1 MNHRSGGDHGI
12 HTGEIAVEAKAARV
26 FNRGALMK
34 TPLALAAGVLLLC
47 GCNRAA
53 GPSVNLVSVHFQ
65 KATALETTAT
75 FTIRLSN
82 DAPEARHL
90 TGSAHKI
97 YLNGLY
103 VGKGLSDEAVEV
115 PRLGTVTQE
124 ITVHL
129 SNLALATRIKSV
141 IEAKRFDYR
150 IQSVFY
156 GKGWLN
162 RMRSESEGK
171 LELKD
176 FTPTPEPESTN
187 APPAEA
193 APAAPTTRQ
202 L

>member
-1 MNHRSGGDHGI
+1 MLGRRSGWENRIGSA
-12 HTGEIAVEAKAARV
+12 EIAVEAKASWV
-26 FNRGALMK
+26 FNQGKLMK
-34 TPLALAAGVLLLC
+34 TMFGLTAALLLLC

-65 KATALETTAT
+65 NATALETTAA

-82 DAPEARHL
+82 DAPEARKF

-103 VGKGLSDEAVEV
+103 VGKGLSDQTLEV

-156 GKGWLN
+156 GKGWLD
-162 RMRSESEGK
+162 RMSSETEGK
-171 LELKD
+171 LDLKD
-176 FTPTPEPESTN
+176 FTPTTEPESTN
-187 APPAEA
+187 APPTKPS
-193 APAAPTTRQ
+193 PAGQT
-202 L
+202 

>member
-1 MNHRSGGDHGI
+1 MHRI
-12 HTGEIAVEAKAARV
+12 CACEIAIEAKAARV
-26 FNRGALMK
+26 FNRGELMNK
-34 TPLALAAGVLLLC
+34 LLAIAAGALLLC
-47 GCNRAA
+47 GCHRAV

-65 KATALETTAT
+65 NATALETTAT

-82 DAPEARHL
+82 DAPEARQF

-103 VGKGLSDEAVEV
+103 VGKGLSDNSVDV

-150 IQSVFY
+150 IQSAFY
-156 GKGWLN
+156 GKGWFDGVS
-162 RMRSESEGK
+162 SESEGK
-171 LELKD
+171 LDLKD
-176 FTPTPEPESTN
+176 FTPTSGPESTN
-187 APPAEA
+187 APPAETT
-193 APAAPTTRQ
+193 PTAPTAPQ
-202 L
+202 PEPV

>member
-1 MNHRSGGDHGI
+1 
-12 HTGEIAVEAKAARV
+12 
-26 FNRGALMK
+26 MK
-34 TPLALAAGVLLLC
+34 RILSLAACAVLLW
-47 GCNRAA
+47 GCNHAA

-65 KATALETTAT
+65 NATALETTAT

-82 DAPEARHL
+82 DAPEARQFI
-90 TGSAHKI
+90 GSAHKI

-103 VGKGLSDEAVEV
+103 VGKGLCDKTVDV

-141 IEAKRFDYR
+141 IEARRFDYR

-156 GKGWLN
+156 GKGWFD
-162 RMRSESEGK
+162 RVRSESEGQ
-171 LELKD
+171 LDLKD

-187 APPAEA
+187 ALPPEA
-193 APAAPTTRQ
+193 APAPPTAAQ
-202 L
+202 P

>member
-1 MNHRSGGDHGI
+1 
-12 HTGEIAVEAKAARV
+12 
-26 FNRGALMK
+26 MK
-34 TPLALAAGVLLLC
+34 TMLGLAASVLILC
-47 GCNRAA
+47 GCNRPA

-65 KATALETTAT
+65 EATALETTAA

-82 DAPEARHL
+82 DAPETRQF

-103 VGKGLSDEAVEV
+103 VGKGLSDQTVEV
-115 PRLGTVTQE
+115 PRLGTVTQN

-129 SNLALATRIKSV
+129 SNLALVTRIKSV

-156 GKGWLN
+156 GKSWLD
-162 RMRSESEGK
+162 RMSSESEGK
-171 LELKD
+171 LDLKD

-187 APPAEA
+187 APPTEVG
-193 APAAPTTRQ
+193 PAGRT
-202 L
+202 

>member
-1 MNHRSGGDHGI
+1 
-12 HTGEIAVEAKAARV
+12 
-26 FNRGALMK
+26 MK
-34 TPLALAAGVLLLC
+34 RILGLAAGAWLLC
-47 GCNRAA
+47 GCHGVP
-53 GPSVNLVSVHFQ
+53 GPSVNLVTVRFQ
-65 KATALETTAT
+65 SATALETTAT
-75 FTIRLSN
+75 FLIRLSN
-82 DAPEARHL
+82 DAPEARQF

-103 VGKGLSDEAVEV
+103 VGKGLSDQTVEV

-162 RMRSESEGK
+162 RMHSESEGK
-171 LELKD
+171 LDLKD
-176 FTPTPEPESTN
+176 FAPAPELAPTN
-187 APPAEA
+187 APPTEA
-193 APAAPTTRQ
+193 SPAGQT
-202 L
+202 

>member
-1 MNHRSGGDHGI
+1 
-12 HTGEIAVEAKAARV
+12 
-26 FNRGALMK
+26 MK
-34 TPLALAAGVLLLC
+34 RILGLAAGALLLC

-65 KATALETTAT
+65 TATALETTAT

-82 DAPEARHL
+82 DAPESRL
-90 TGSAHKI
+90 FTGSAHNI

-103 VGKGLSDEAVEV
+103 VGKGLTDNTVDV

-141 IEAKRFDYR
+141 IEARRFDYR

-156 GKGWLN
+156 GKGWFD
-162 RMRSESEGK
+162 RMSSESEGT
-171 LELKD
+171 LDLKD
-176 FTPTPEPESTN
+176 FTPTSEPESTN
-187 APPAEA
+187 A
-193 APAAPTTRQ
+193 APAKTTPTAPTAPQ
-202 L
+202 PESV

>member
-1 MNHRSGGDHGI
+1 MNKILS
-12 HTGEIAVEAKAARV
+12 
-26 FNRGALMK
+26 
-34 TPLALAAGVLLLC
+34 LAAGALLMC

-65 KATALETTAT
+65 NATALETTAT

-82 DAPEARHL
+82 DAPVARQF

-103 VGKGLSDEAVEV
+103 VGKGLSDNTVDV

-156 GKGWLN
+156 GKGWLD
-162 RMRSESEGK
+162 RMSSETEGK
-171 LELKD
+171 LDLKD
-176 FTPTPEPESTN
+176 FTPSPEPESTN
-187 APPAEA
+187 APATETT
-193 APAAPTTRQ
+193 PAAPTATQ
-202 L
+202 P

>member
-1 MNHRSGGDHGI
+1 
-12 HTGEIAVEAKAARV
+12 
-26 FNRGALMK
+26 MK
-34 TPLALAAGVLLLC
+34 RILTLAACAVLLC
-47 GCNRAA
+47 GCHRAA
-53 GPSVNLVSVHFQ
+53 GPSVNLVSVRFQ
-65 KATALETTAT
+65 NATALETTAT

-82 DAPEARHL
+82 DAPEARQF

-103 VGKGLSDEAVEV
+103 IGKGLSDKTVDV

-150 IQSVFY
+150 IQSTFY
-156 GKGWLN
+156 GKGWLD
-162 RMRSESEGK
+162 RMSSETEGK
-171 LELKD
+171 LDLKD
-176 FTPTPEPESTN
+176 FTPTEDATN
-187 APPAEA
+187 APPVEVKPSPPPAEEQ
-193 APAAPTTRQ
+193 PKPGSTS